1 MKHSLPAALLLSL
14 ALATPG
20 LAATK
25 KKKQTATPSSL
36 PPTSPMLVVPPPDSA
51 SGDSGQAGKLI
62 SSEMS
67 GRDLEFFTKVTD
79 AGREVAFFVE
89 ILKKSASSG
98 VIKKLADALT
108 AAQAEENMHTAK
120 LASQKGW
127 SVSLAPTADDKK
139 AADEIL
145 KLSGSNLDKAA
156 MDRIVA
162 ASNEALAAYQQATQS
177 SDSQIKIFA
186 AQMLPLAE
194 EKRHLVEKMTGAG
207 PKAANQLFRHGVP
220 SQNTPA
226 ATPQAPVA
234 AKEATPVEKPAV
246 EKAVP
251 EKPAVPDKPGPVTK
265 IEPAPK

>member
-1 MKHSLPAALLLSL
+1 MKHSLSAVLLLSF

-20 LAATK
+20 FAANK
-25 KKKQTATPSSL
+25 KKKPAATPSTL
-36 PPTSPMLVVPPPDSA
+36 PPTSPMLVVPTPDSA
-51 SGDSGQAGKLI
+51 SAGNTQPGKLI

-127 SVSLAPTADDKK
+127 SVSLVPTPDEKK
-139 AADEIL
+139 AGDEIM

-177 SDSQIKIFA
+177 SDAQIKTFA

-207 PKAANQLFRHGVP
+207 PKAANQLFRHGIP
-220 SQNTPA
+220 SQSTPA
-226 ATPQAPVA
+226 ATPQASTDVRE
-234 AKEATPVEKPAV
+234 EAPVEKPAV
-246 EKAVP
+246 EKLAL
-251 EKPAVPDKPGPVTK
+251 PDKPGPVTK
-265 IEPAPK
+265 IEPVK